1 MPNWSEGCLKV
12 RGKAANV
19 KKFILEGL
27 QPIDFFGNAL
37 PKLELSDL
45 GEVDTDKD
53 CWIEG
58 TTRGFVENLYADFS
72 FVEDDETFT
81 ATLDAKFARAAD
93 AEELSAICKKYCV
106 DMKLY
111 AFEKG
116 MVFNQDILIVG
127 GEIINNHTIKF
138 EDYNWECICPTVGG

>member
-12 RGKAANV
+12 RGKAVNV

-27 QPIDFFGNAL
+27 KPVDFFGTEL
-37 PKLELSDL
+37 PKLELSDI
-45 GEVDTDKD
+45 GEVESDKD
-53 CWIEG
+53 CRIEG
-58 TTRGFVENLYADFS
+58 ITKGFVENLLVDFS
-72 FVEDDETFT
+72 FVEDSDTFT
-81 ATLDAKFARAAD
+81 AVLDAKFAWVAD
-93 AEELSAICKKYCV
+93 AAELLTLCRKYIV

-116 MVFNQDILIVG
+116 MEFNQDILIVG
-127 GEIINNHTIKF
+127 GEILRDNCIKF

>member
-19 KKFILEGL
+19 KKFVLEGL
-27 QPIDFFGNAL
+27 KPVNFFGNAV
-37 PKLELSDL
+37 PKLELSDI
-45 GEVDTDKD
+45 GGVEYDKV

-58 TTRGFVENLYADFS
+58 TDRGFVENLCVDFA
-72 FVEDDETFT
+72 FVEDDETLT
-81 ATLDAKFARAAD
+81 ALLDTKFAYGAD
-93 AEELSAICKKYCV
+93 AEELLTLCKKYSI

-116 MVFNQDILIVG
+116 MEFNQDILIVD
-127 GEIINNHTIKF
+127 GEIINNLTIKF

>member
-1 MPNWSEGCLKV
+1 MPNWSKGCLKV
-12 RGKAANV
+12 RGKAASV
-19 KKFILEGL
+19 KKFILECVK
-27 QPIDFFGNAL
+27 PIDPNSNGL
-37 PKLELSDL
+37 LKLEISDL
-45 GEVDTDKD
+45 GEIESKGV

-58 TTRGFVENLYADFS
+58 TTRGFVENLYVDFS

-81 ATLDAKFARAAD
+81 ATLDAKFAWAAD
-93 AEELSAICKKYCV
+93 ADELLAVCKKYSV

-116 MVFNQDILIVG
+116 MGFNQDILIVG
-127 GEIINNHTIKF
+127 KEILRDNRVAF

>member
-1 MPNWSEGCLKV
+1 MPNWSKGCLKV

-27 QPIDFFGNAL
+27 QSVDFFGNAL
-37 PKLELSDL
+37 PKLELSDI
-45 GEVDTDKD
+45 GDVESDKS

-81 ATLDAKFARAAD
+81 AVLDAKFAWAAD
-93 AEELSAICKKYCV
+93 AEELSALCKKYSV

-116 MVFNQDILIVG
+116 MGFNQDILIVK
-127 GEIINNHTIKF
+127 GEIINNLTINF